1 MLFSEVIRLSSPFRY
16 LAISLLMI
24 RIGFG
29 FDTHKLEF
37 DHEFWLGG
45 ILIPHPKG
53 ATGHSDADTLIHAII
68 DALLGASGLG
78 DIGNQF
84 PDTANEFKGIDS
96 KVLLTRTI
104 EMIGTKGFVIG
115 NIDAT
120 IVLQSPK
127 ICSQIPLMVETLAK
141 VMKIATDQISIKAK
155 TSEKLGFIG
164 REEGISAYAV
174 ALIEKR

>member
-1 MLFSEVIRLSSPFRY
+1 
-16 LAISLLMI
+16 MI

-37 DHEFWLGG
+37 NHDFWLGG

-68 DALLGASGLG
+68 DALLGAAGLR
-78 DIGNQF
+78 DIGSQF
-84 PDTANEFKGIDS
+84 PDTDPAFKGIDS
-96 KVLLTRTI
+96 KVLLSHTMALISARGYT
-104 EMIGTKGFVIG
+104 IG

-120 IVLQSPK
+120 IVLQNPK
-127 ICSQIPLMVETLAK
+127 ISSYIPSMVETLAG
-141 VMKIATDQISIKAK
+141 VMKIDPSQLSIKAK

-174 ALIEKR
+174 ALLVNNSAPTAR